1 MKKIITLIEEKMKAA
16 FAKCDY
22 DDTFGKVSVSDRPD
36 LCEYQCN
43 GALSAAKTY
52 RKNPIAIAEEVVNS
66 LKDEEMFESIEAIRP
81 GFINIKLN
89 SAFLAAYLNEMN
101 ESDNLGCL
109 NLGSNQTVV
118 VDYGGPNVA
127 KPLHIG
133 HLRPA
138 IIGESIKRIK
148 RFSGYN
154 VIGDVH
160 LGDWGLQMGLVMEGL
175 MEEYPELEIYKED
188 KEVTINTVPFTV
200 NDLEK
205 IYPSASKRSKEDE
218 EFAKLAHDATYKLQ
232 TGHKGYRTLWKR
244 VVELSI
250 NDLKEN
256 YKKLN
261 VEFDIWNGESD
272 AQPYIP
278 NMIER
283 MKKDGYL
290 YESQGA
296 LVVDV
301 SKDDDA
307 KEIPPC
313 IIVKSDGASL
323 YSTTDLATLIQRE
336 EDYKPVEVI
345 YVVDKR
351 QEMHFTQVFRCA
363 KKTKI
368 VNPNTELKFIGF
380 GTMNGSDGKPFK
392 TRDGGVLRLENLIKE
407 VESLVAKRLEDRDFS
422 SKEIEDISRIVG
434 LAALKYGDL
443 SNQANK
449 DYIFDLNR
457 FCEFEGNTGPYIL
470 YMMVRI
476 KSILK
481 KFNSINNDFAFAI
494 NKSSIA
500 SEKDLELNLARLSDV
515 IETACKENAPHK
527 ICQYIYSVSDK
538 FSSFYHD
545 VNILNEDNKEKKYGY
560 ISLITLTHK
569 VLKTCIELLGFNETE
584 VM

>member
-1 MKKIITLIEEKMKAA
+1 
-16 FAKCDY
+16 
-22 DDTFGKVSVSDRPD
+22 
-36 LCEYQCN
+36 
-43 GALSAAKTY
+43 
-52 RKNPIAIAEEVVNS
+52 
-66 LKDEEMFESIEAIRP
+66 MFSSIEAIRP
-81 GFINIKLN
+81 GFINLKLN
-89 SAFLAAYLNEMN
+89 TEFLSSYLNDMYQ
-101 ESDNLGCL
+101 DDKLGCL
-109 NLGSNQTVV
+109 DLGNNQTVV

-175 MEEYPELEIYKED
+175 METYPELSLYKDD
-188 KEVTINTVPFTV
+188 KEVVNNDVPFTV
-200 NDLEK
+200 NDLER
-205 IYPSASKRSKEDE
+205 IYPSASKKSKEDE
-218 EFAKLAHDATYKLQ
+218 EFAALAHDATYKLQ
-232 TGHKGYRTLWKR
+232 TGHKGYRSLWKK

-250 NDLKEN
+250 TDLKEN

-278 NMIER
+278 NMIKR
-283 MKKDGYL
+283 MKEDGYL

-301 SKDDDA
+301 SKEDDT

-363 KKTKI
+363 KKTNI
-368 VNPNTELKFIGF
+368 INPITELKFIGF
-380 GTMNGSDGKPFK
+380 GTMNGKDGKPFK

-407 VESLVAKRLEDRDFS
+407 VESLVAKRLTDRELS
-422 SKEIEDISRIVG
+422 EQEIQDISRIVG

-443 SNQANK
+443 SNQASK
-449 DYIFDLNR
+449 DYIFDINR

-476 KSILK
+476 KSILN
-481 KFNSINNDFAFAI
+481 KFEKEGEDFNFGINSLSTD
-494 NKSSIA
+494 
-500 SEKDLELNLARLSDV
+500 SEKDLQLALAKLNDV
-515 IETACKENAPHK
+515 IESACKDDAPHK
-527 ICQYIYSVSDK
+527 ICQYIYSVSEK
-538 FSSFYHD
+538 FSRFYHD
-545 VNILNEDNKEKKYGY
+545 VNILGESDKSKKHGY
-560 ISLITLTHK
+560 ISLITLTHR